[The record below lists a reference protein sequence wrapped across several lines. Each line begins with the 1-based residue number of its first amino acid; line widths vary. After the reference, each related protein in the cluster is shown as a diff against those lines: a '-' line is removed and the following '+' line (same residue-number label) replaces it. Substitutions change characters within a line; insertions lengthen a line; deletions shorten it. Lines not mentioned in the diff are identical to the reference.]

1 MKIGISTVLLDKEN
15 LDIVFNKVSNS
26 NYDCIEINAETL
38 PWAKPHIDDKTTTKQ
53 LDRINKLVKEYNLNI
68 SSIGAHIDLSCLDV
82 DLRNHNVNYVNKCI
96 DHANYLNSPIVHI
109 LSGELISEDMKN
121 KQTDIFYNSVEKI
134 LKYAEK
140 KNIKIAIEAIVG
152 HVFHSHLDFINI
164 WKKIDSEKIFV
175 NYDPSHFEAQKIN
188 LDDTLDLLAKK
199 IIHVHIKDA
208 MGLYPYFQFP
218 PIGKGNIDF
227 KKLITK
233 LDKFGYS
240 DALSVEYEAQ
250 VYGWEKEN
258 DEILTESYSIINN
271 IVNNL

>member
-15 LDIVFNKVSNS
+15 LDIVFKKVSNS

-38 PWAKPHIDDKTTTKQ
+38 PWAKPHIDNKTTTKQ
-53 LDRINKLVKEYNLNI
+53 LDRINKLSKEYNLNI

-109 LSGELISEDMKN
+109 LSGELINEDMKN

-134 LKYAEK
+134 LNYSEK

-188 LDDTLDLLAKK
+188 LDDTLDL
-199 IIHVHIKDA
+199 
-208 MGLYPYFQFP
+208 
-218 PIGKGNIDF
+218 
-227 KKLITK
+227 
-233 LDKFGYS
+233 
-240 DALSVEYEAQ
+240 
-250 VYGWEKEN
+250 
-258 DEILTESYSIINN
+258 
-271 IVNNL
+271 

>member
-1 MKIGISTVLLDKEN
+1 MTQCAICLNDVRQTRHS
-15 LDIVFNKVSNS
+15 
-26 NYDCIEINAETL
+26 
-38 PWAKPHIDDKTTTKQ
+38 KTI
-53 LDRINKLVKEYNLNI
+53 R
-68 SSIGAHIDLSCLDV
+68 C
-82 DLRNHNVNYVNKCI
+82 
-96 DHANYLNSPIVHI
+96 
-109 LSGELISEDMKN
+109 
-121 KQTDIFYNSVEKI
+121 
-134 LKYAEK
+134 
-140 KNIKIAIEAIVG
+140 G

-227 KKLITK
+227 TKLITK

-240 DALSVEYEAQ
+240 GALSVEYEAQ

-258 DEILTESYSIINN
+258 DEVLMESYSIINN
-271 IVNNL
+271 IVKNL